1 MSDSSLPKKT
11 VSPDT
16 GSETVSQCG
25 FSFDHYSYIMSQFL
39 QRGYQFLH
47 FTDAPKA
54 EKYIYLRHDVDRSLE
69 KALALALLEQ
79 QLGIKATYFV
89 RLHSRYYNCYSF
101 PGLKALRE
109 IRSAGHEIGLHT
121 EFYDLAKIFGD
132 DGMKVFA
139 REKRILED
147 ILEQPVRVF
156 SPHRTSGSTN
166 TDEIHRHLKALRS
179 AHDVLCTFDDQF
191 QRDIKYISDSSG
203 IWREGCPCGYLGT
216 YPRLQILIHPIWWY
230 RDHIELED
238 PIL

>member
-11 VSPDT
+11 ASPDT
-16 GSETVSQCG
+16 GSETATTCG

-39 QRGYQFLH
+39 QGGYQFLH

-79 QLGIKATYFV
+79 QLGIKSTYFV

-101 PGLKALRE
+101 PGLKALRD

-132 DGMKVFA
+132 DGMEVFA
-139 REKRILED
+139 RENASSRISSNNRCASFRRIVLLDQLIPTRYIVTSKRCAQPTTCSAPSTTSSSVISNTSPIPAASGARVAPAATLALILA
-147 ILEQPVRVF
+147 F
-156 SPHRTSGSTN
+156 
-166 TDEIHRHLKALRS
+166 K
-179 AHDVLCTFDDQF
+179 F
-191 QRDIKYISDSSG
+191 
-203 IWREGCPCGYLGT
+203 
-216 YPRLQILIHPIWWY
+216 
-230 RDHIELED
+230 
-238 PIL
+238 